1 MRRTIAGSWPLFLA
15 GCLACCSS
23 SSGGRVASTAQGGAG
38 GDGGDNSNGAD
49 AGDAADAGSAGAL
62 SDAGAGAGQT
72 NEGGTDNA
80 AGAAGAAGEGGQ
92 GDGVRQLFNGVDFT
106 NWDRYLGK
114 PSPADPA
121 LGLNNDP
128 HGVYSVV
135 MADGEPAIRISGQDW
150 GSLIS
155 KEEFCNFDLRLQY
168 KWGALLWPPL
178 NAQDSGVMFLSSGPL
193 GAVNAGGSALS
204 DPIGSGGFMVSV
216 EYQIAAGDVGSLYN
230 LGPIAFSTSH
240 MSRPELAGVWNQVE
254 IIHQGD
260 VAVSLLNGE
269 QVTRAADF
277 RLDWPGQ
284 PESLLACG
292 QLQLQSE
299 GAEIFFRHVEIQA
312 LP

>member
-1 MRRTIAGSWPLFLA
+1 MRWAIGSSCSLFVA

-23 SSGGRVASTAQGGAG
+23 SSGGNGTSSPTG
-38 GDGGDNSNGAD
+38 GDSGKNSNGAD
-49 AGDAADAGSAGAL
+49 AGDAGLGGVSNDSSAGQP
-62 SDAGAGAGQT
+62 SDGGADSAAGAG
-72 NEGGTDNA
+72 
-80 AGAAGAAGEGGQ
+80 GEGGSQ
-92 GDGVRQLFNGVDFT
+92 VDGVRALFNGIDFT

-128 HGVYSVV
+128 HQVYSVV

-155 KEEFCNFDLRLQY
+155 KEEFCNFDLRAQY
-168 KWGALLWPPL
+168 KWGDAVWPPL
-178 NAQDSGVMFLSSGPL
+178 NSKDSGLMILSTGPL
-193 GAVNAGGSALS
+193 GAVNAGGTALS

-216 EYQIAAGDVGSLYN
+216 EYQIAPGAVGGLYN
-230 LGPIAFSTSH
+230 LGPIAFSTSQVQG
-240 MSRPELAGVWNQVE
+240 PELAGAWNQIE
-254 IIHQGD
+254 IIHQND
-260 VAVSLLNGE
+260 VVVSMLNGE
-269 QVTRAADF
+269 QVTRASDF

-292 QLQLQSE
+292 KVQLQSE
-299 GAEIFFRHVEIQA
+299 GAEIFFRNVEIQV